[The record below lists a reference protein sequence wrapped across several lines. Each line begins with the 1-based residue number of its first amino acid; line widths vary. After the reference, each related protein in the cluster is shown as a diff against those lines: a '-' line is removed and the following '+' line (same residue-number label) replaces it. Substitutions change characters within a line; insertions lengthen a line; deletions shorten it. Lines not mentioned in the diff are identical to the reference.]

1 MPIDFN
7 PHISNIAQPY
17 VVRFHHEKFAYNSNK
32 KDVFIKS
39 IDPAYE
45 GIEISKKSFGKIRK
59 TGQKAELY
67 TIKNK
72 NGASVNLSSFGAT
85 IVGMKVP
92 DKDGKLVDVIQ
103 GYNSVIPYELYP
115 VGHAGGTIGP
125 CANKISNGNFSIG
138 ETEYIL
144 ECNKDKGK
152 SHSHGGSEGFD
163 VQNWKSRVLRDG
175 IEFTYLKQDRESGYP
190 GNVEAKVTY
199 KLDNDNNLHVQY
211 QAKTDKETLLN
222 MTNHAYFNLDGAS
235 NYQENSILNHYLKL
249 PNSTKITKINNIG
262 IPNGEFLE
270 VKDTPFDFKN
280 IKRIGDEINSNHE
293 QMKITKGYDHNY
305 CVDGYNGKDLIE
317 IAELTS
323 KKTGIQM
330 SVSSNLPGFQLYTAN
345 NLGKTTQPQGKS
357 GYKYEKRSAICI
369 EPQFYP
375 NAINTPNFEEKGVL
389 KPDEEYNREI
399 VYSFSVR

>member
-1 MPIDFN
+1 MYKIDLNETRFN
-7 PHISNIAQPY
+7 NH
-17 VVRFHHEKFAYNSNK
+17 V
-32 KDVFIKS
+32 
-39 IDPAYE
+39 
-45 GIEISKKSFGKIRK
+45 
-59 TGQKAELY
+59 
-67 TIKNK
+67 
-72 NGASVNLSSFGAT
+72 
-85 IVGMKVP
+85 
-92 DKDGKLVDVIQ
+92 
-103 GYNSVIPYELYP
+103 
-115 VGHAGGTIGP
+115 
-125 CANKISNGNFSIG
+125 
-138 ETEYIL
+138 
-144 ECNKDKGK
+144 
-152 SHSHGGSEGFD
+152 HGGSEGFD
-163 VQNWKSRVLRDG
+163 VQNWKAKILRDG
-175 IEFTYLKQDRESGYP
+175 IEFSYIKKDMENGYP
-190 GNVEAKVTY
+190 GNVKAKVIY

-270 VKDTPFDFKN
+270 VENTPFDFKN

-317 IAELTS
+317 IAELAS
-323 KKTGIQM
+323 EKTGIQM